1 MSTMSAIGS
10 GLDCRSHQLSSS
22 IVPLTANSVATSAGG
37 ALAWGDVRFAAIS
50 RQMRNSSSRSF
61 AAAPPVNSTVRS
73 EEHTSELQSLMRNSY
88 AVFCLKQKKKHRNN
102 QQYLSTQ
109 NQKEKKNT
117 YKEEYIYYIP
127 HSHH

>member
-50 RQMRNSSSRSF
+50 RQMRNSSSRNF
-61 AAAPPVNSTVRS
+61 AAAPPVNSNVHSRRPDQ
-73 EEHTSELQSLMRNSY
+73 TSLTRTDWKSLVQGTSGSIRVDLGGSR
-88 AVFCLKQKKKHRNN
+88 FIKH
-102 QQYLSTQ
+102 QTKL
-109 NQKEKKNT
+109 
-117 YKEEYIYYIP
+117 
-127 HSHH
+127 